1 MRGLIEF
8 MPGKLM
14 QSLLASPSPNVHWF
28 GMHCMQ
34 FSKIGLELLAGED
47 TRADDVKQFKKE
59 CLSNTI
65 LNFYEVTNINCG
77 ICDYWQHTNKKGV
90 QILPAKNLNKKSL
103 LYQIIE
109 KD

>member
-65 LNFYEVTNINCG
+65 LNFYEVTNIL
-77 ICDYWQHTNKKGV
+77 IVESVITDSTPTRRESKSY
-90 QILPAKNLNKKSL
+90 LPRT
-103 LYQIIE
+103 
-109 KD
+109 